1 MLFLYISV
9 FNKIYTYNLNV
20 LKRKGGYK
28 FLYTLQ
34 FRLLVS

>member
-1 MLFLYISV
+1 MLFLYIPV
-9 FNKIYTYNLNV
+9 FNKIYTYNLNA
-20 LKRKGGYK
+20 LKRRGYK